1 MITENS
7 KSFEEFHGAA
17 RANRMNSRVSNNQH
31 DIRSWGGNTSNDS
44 NQNNAR
50 TL

>member
-17 RANRMNSRVSNNQH
+17 RANRMNSRVSNNPIVWDKVMGWKYQ
-31 DIRSWGGNTSNDS
+31 
-44 NQNNAR
+44 Q
-50 TL
+50 